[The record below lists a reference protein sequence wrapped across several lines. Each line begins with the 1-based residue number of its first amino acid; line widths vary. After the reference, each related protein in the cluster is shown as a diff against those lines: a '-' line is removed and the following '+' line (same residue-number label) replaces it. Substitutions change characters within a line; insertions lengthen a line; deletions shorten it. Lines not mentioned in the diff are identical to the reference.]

1 MTVIATFHQPGLQTT
16 IQDAGRRG
24 ARHLGVPQSG
34 AADRVSLA
42 FANAALGNPWDAPA
56 LECTMTG
63 PALEFEMDIDFAIAG
78 ADMDAHLN
86 DEPVGGYRRIG
97 AKPGDRLVLGAA
109 QAGARGYIAFAGGIV
124 GVEFFNSVSTY
135 MPAGLGGLEGRAL
148 RTGDAICSR
157 EAGALEPVEIP
168 DALHPNFGHDWIL
181 RATEGPDTE
190 NFNPKTIRNFFSA
203 PFNADQRGDRMGL
216 RLIGAKAAPEKAL
229 AMKSAAV
236 FPGTVQCPPDGAPI
250 LLGPDAQTVGGY
262 RRIAQVIDA
271 DLPLIGQIRPGDRI
285 WFRRIDAQ
293 TARQTSLQRQRLIAS
308 FISDF
313 SLR

>member
-63 PALEFEMDIDFAIAG
+63 PALSFAVDINFAIAG
-78 ADMDAHLN
+78 ADMDARLN
-86 DEPVGGYRRIG
+86 DRPIDRYQSTS
-97 AKPGDRLVLGAA
+97 AKTGDRLALGAA
-109 QAGARGYIAFAGGIV
+109 KTGARAYIAFAGGV
-124 GVEFFNSVSTY
+124 AGCAFFNSVSTY
-135 MPAGLGGLEGRAL
+135 IPAGLGGLNGHAL
-148 RTGDAICSR
+148 HAGDVLRSR
-157 EAGALEPVEIP
+157 KIDALEPIEIP

-181 RATEGPDTE
+181 RTTEGPDTE

-203 PFNADQRGDRMGL
+203 PFNADHRGDRMGL
-216 RLIGAKAAPEKAL
+216 RLIGAKAAPEKAP

-262 RRIAQVIDA
+262 RRIAQVIDV

-285 WFRRIDAQ
+285 WFRRINAQ

>member
-1 MTVIATFHQPGLQTT
+1 MTVIATLHQPGLQTT

-42 FANAALGNPWDAPA
+42 FANAALGNPWDTPA

-63 PALEFEMDIDFAIAG
+63 PSLEFEMDIDFALAG
-78 ADMDAHLN
+78 ADMDARLN
-86 DEPVGGYRRIG
+86 DRPVGRHQSAS
-97 AKPGDRLVLGAA
+97 AKRGDRLALGAA
-109 QAGARGYIAFAGGIV
+109 KAGARAYIAFAGGVV
-124 GVEFFNSVSTY
+124 GLKFFNSVSTY
-135 MPAGLGGLEGRAL
+135 IPASLGGLEGRAL
-148 RTGDAICSR
+148 RTGDTIHSR
-157 EAGALEPVEIP
+157 GNDTYAPVNIP
-168 DALHPNFGHDWIL
+168 DALHPDFGHDWIL

-190 NFNPKTIRNFFSA
+190 SFNPKTISNFFSA
-203 PFNADQRGDRMGL
+203 RFNADQRGDRMGL
-216 RLIGAKAAPEKAL
+216 RLIGANVAPEEAP

-236 FPGTVQCPPDGAPI
+236 FPGTAQCPPDGAPI

-262 RRIAQVIDA
+262 RRIAQVIDT

-285 WFRRIDAQ
+285 WFRRTNAQ
-293 TARQTSLQRQRLIAS
+293 AARQTSLQRQRLIAS
-308 FISDF
+308 FVSNF

>member
-1 MTVIATFHQPGLQTT
+1 MTVMATLHQPGLQTT

-24 ARHLGVPQSG
+24 GRHLGLPQSG
-34 AADRVSLA
+34 AGDRVSFA
-42 FANAALGNPWDAPA
+42 FANALVGNPWDAPA

-63 PALEFEMDIDFAIAG
+63 PALKFEKNINFALAG
-78 ADMDAHLN
+78 ADMDARLN
-86 DEPVGGYRRIG
+86 DQPVDRYQNAN
-97 AKPGDRLVLGAA
+97 AKPGDQLVLSAA
-109 QAGARGYIAFAGGIV
+109 KAGARAYIAFAGGV
-124 GVEFFNSVSTY
+124 AGCAFFNSVSTY
-135 MPAGLGGLEGRAL
+135 IPAGLGGLEGRAL
-148 RTGDAICSR
+148 RTGDVLRSR
-157 EAGALEPVEIP
+157 KTDTLEPVEIP
-168 DALHPNFGHDWIL
+168 DVLHPDFGHDWIL

-216 RLIGAKAAPEKAL
+216 RLIGAKTSPEEAP

-285 WFRRIDAQ
+285 WFRRTNAQ
-293 TARQTSLQRQRLIAS
+293 SARQTTLQRQRLIAS
-308 FISDF
+308 FVSGF
-313 SLR
+313 CLR